1 MAEDPI
7 IIELIETYG
16 IEEDYQDL
24 LDGAD
29 TDLESIMLEELC
41 TDDVFEHSLHNPDIL
56 DDYEGKELEFMTII
70 HKVAVKRVWGE

>member
-1 MAEDPI
+1 MTEDPI
-7 IIELIETYG
+7 INELIEVYG

-29 TDLESIMLEELC
+29 TDIEAIMSEELC

-56 DDYEGKELEFMTII
+56 DGYEGKELEFMTII
-70 HKVAVKRVWGE
+70 HKIASQRVWGE